1 LWAIAA
7 FSVEARLLG
16 ALARQSNIWVEAFA
30 AGGARSKGADTGF
43 KPVQAGF
50 GRYDAISSGWGLNMQ
65 RRDFIALLGSAA
77 ALPIAAID
85 AEADL
90 GLTGIELG
98 S

>member
-1 LWAIAA
+1 MQ
-7 FSVEARLLG
+7 S
-16 ALARQSNIWVEAFA
+16 RQV
-30 AGGARSKGADTGF
+30 G
-43 KPVQAGF
+43 
-50 GRYDAISSGWGLNMQ
+50 GLNMQ

>member
-50 GRYDAISSGWGLNMQ
+50 GRYDAISSGWG
-65 RRDFIALLGSAA
+65 AEHAA
-77 ALPIAAID
+77 PRFHSVVMNVIID
-85 AEADL
+85 RKIV
-90 GLTGIELG
+90 GHRCFFR
-98 S
+98 

>member
-1 LWAIAA
+1 MLP
-7 FSVEARLLG
+7 EAPGQKAPIQVSSL
-16 ALARQSNIWVEAFA
+16 
-30 AGGARSKGADTGF
+30 F
-43 KPVQAGF
+43 KPVLAVTMQSRQVG
-50 GRYDAISSGWGLNMQ
+50 GLNMQ